1 LRCRFVVAILERIPT
16 ELEHKVIENKKLN
29 KPPIEEEVEELNKKS
44 GLTQKK
50 KTETS
55 VDISSNDDNNYRVR
69 TRNNDSFREPWEEEQ
84 SLTLVRDKVKEN
96 SVGAKLT
103 RYNEG
108 EVARLILQSIPQES
122 QVTSAKFEGPNIA
135 LYTKN
140 VKFSLTELTYY
151 LSSLSKA
158 LKKRFV
164 IRTDPSIR
172 MEEDETRKNVVKLLP
187 KDVLVSAVFCDDAT
201 GEVVVEV
208 NKPEIVTPD
217 IALEIAQS
225 TGWIPHTR
233 LSPHIPSTTLNTIHS
248 TLKSSAKERTI
259 FLQQLGNM
267 IFRRPLTELG
277 NSTSDLNRN
286 HECVQPRASAERGF
300 QGGHTPSWSIS
311 KEVMLF
317 CLGGVKQV
325 GRSCFIV
332 VTPES
337 KVILDCGINPGASAG
352 LDAYP
357 RLDWYNFNL
366 SDIDAVIIS
375 HAHIDHQGFLPA
387 LFKYG
392 YDGPVYCT
400 EPTLPLMTLLQ
411 TDSIK
416 ISKSNGTFLNYE
428 ARDVN
433 EVIKH
438 CITLPYGKPTDI
450 SPDITITLNN
460 AGHIM
465 GSATIHLNISGA
477 HNILY
482 SGDYK
487 YAKTQLLDS
496 AMSIY
501 PRVETLITES
511 TYGSSSDVM
520 PDQAAVYGTFTQSI
534 NKTLREGGK
543 VLIPVPAVG
552 RAQEIMLVIDKEM
565 REGRLIE
572 APIYI
577 EGMISEASAI
587 HMSYAHYLG
596 YDVRRSVSQGI
607 NPFESDYFTIV
618 NGASRRDEVFN
629 DVNPAIVMAT
639 SGMLE
644 GGPSVEYFKEI
655 APYSRNKIIFVSYQI
670 NGTLGRRVIDGA
682 MAEVS
687 MLDKAGKLKVIPV
700 KCETLKIDGF
710 SGHSDFNQILNFVSR
725 VKPRRVLVNHGEKS
739 KSENVASVIHHKL
752 KIRSNVPD
760 NREILKLR

>member
-1 LRCRFVVAILERIPT
+1 MGESQ
-16 ELEHKVIENKKLN
+16 KLN
-29 KPPIEEEVEELNKKS
+29 KARIEEQEKLVDKQS
-44 GLTQKK
+44 G
-50 KTETS
+50 
-55 VDISSNDDNNYRVR
+55 DAP
-69 TRNNDSFREPWEEEQ
+69 TRDKGTNTNGSDNDSNNRKHKHQVQPIIPKK
-84 SLTLVRDKVKEN
+84 DKEN
-96 SVGAKLT
+96 ENPFAAKLT
-103 RYNEG
+103 TDSEG
-108 EVARLILQSIPQES
+108 EVAKTILQSIPTES

-140 VKFSLTELTYY
+140 AKFSLTELTYY
-151 LSSLSKA
+151 LSSLSKS

-172 MEEDETRKNVVKLLP
+172 IAEDETRKAVVKLLP

-201 GEVVVEV
+201 GEVVLEV
-208 NKPEIVTPD
+208 NKPEVVSPE
-217 IALEIAQS
+217 LVVEIAVS
-225 TGWIPHTR
+225 TGWVAHTR
-233 LSPHIPSTTLNTIHS
+233 LSPHIPSAILNTIHS
-248 TLKSSAKERTI
+248 TLKSSAKERII
-259 FLQQLGNM
+259 FLQ
-267 IFRRPLTELG
+267 ELG
-277 NSTSDLNRN
+277 NRIFRTPLAEGNNGSGNNQLN
-286 HECVQPRASAERGF
+286 AAAESYSRGG
-300 QGGHTPSWSIS
+300 QTQSWSMN

-337 KVILDCGINPGASAG
+337 KVMLDCGINPGESRG

-357 RLDWYNFNL
+357 RLDWFNFSL
-366 SDIDAVIIS
+366 SDLDAVVIS
-375 HAHIDHQGFLPA
+375 HAHIDHQGFLPS
-387 LFKYG
+387 LYKYG
-392 YDGPVYCT
+392 YSGPIYCT

-411 TDSIK
+411 MDSIK
-416 ISKSNGTFLNYE
+416 ISKSNGTYLTYE
-428 ARDVN
+428 GRDVN
-433 EVIKH
+433 EAIKH

-465 GSATIHLNISGA
+465 GSATVHLNISGA

-496 AMSIY
+496 ALSIY

-511 TYGSSSDVM
+511 TYGSSTDIM
-520 PDQAAVYGTFTQSI
+520 PDQSVVYATFTHSI
-534 NKTLREGGK
+534 NKTLTEGGK

-572 APIYI
+572 SPIYI

-607 NPFESDYFTIV
+607 NPFESEYFTQV
-618 NGASRRDEVFN
+618 NGLSRRDELLN
-629 DVNPAIVMAT
+629 DESPSIIMAT

-655 APYSRNKIIFVSYQI
+655 APSPRNKIVFVSYQI
-670 NGTLGRRVIDGA
+670 NGTLGRRVIDGT
-682 MAEVS
+682 MTEVS
-687 MLDKAGKLKVIPV
+687 MLDKSGKVKVVPV
-700 KCETLKIDGF
+700 RCQTHKIDGF

-725 VKPRRVLVNHGEKS
+725 IKPKRVLVNHGEKS
-739 KSENVASVIHHKL
+739 KSENIASAVYHRL
-752 KIRSNVPD
+752 KIRSSVPD
-760 NREILKLR
+760 NREIIKLR